1 MSRMTRRG
9 SEIDNHDDDNID
21 INGRLYFSVISG
33 YYEFVIKDRLTKYQR
48 IDCHISLVE
57 LKYNYDTN
65 FLKTFTNSVT
75 RLGNLL
81 DFGQQLMCPNL
92 PHSLAIFVKVLKSII
107 FLVKSFLGN
116 FYRQFAYFSGH
127 TVSPT
132 TFHTPNINYDFK
144 EERKE

>member
-21 INGRLYFSVISG
+21 ITGRLIFSVISG
-33 YYEFVIKDRLTKYQR
+33 YYELVIKDRLTKYQR

-81 DFGQQLMCPNL
+81 DFGQQLICPNL
-92 PHSLAIFVKVLKSII
+92 PHS
-107 FLVKSFLGN
+107 
-116 FYRQFAYFSGH
+116 
-127 TVSPT
+127 
-132 TFHTPNINYDFK
+132 
-144 EERKE
+144 